1 MILKKF
7 NEFMIKESYLSSQKD
22 LFIDKD
28 KLIEE
33 MKKLSKDSNKWGHGE
48 DHLSYDL
55 RGLFFNMWQD
65 KDNPNVTDRNSMI
78 GYALANYGIIPAFV
92 LGVSGYIG
100 QVNNGGHSQYF
111 GNGYASI
118 NANRQGEG
126 EDMELH
132 NMLLELWEESGFNNF
147 SKSGKLSYEIAKQFE
162 IEEEDEEC
170 EWCGGSGDEEE
181 EGEYE
186 DDEGEAYTEMET
198 TSCGNCG
205 GTGYDS
211 SSTSFQVSSS
221 KNLDDKLYKVNKRFH
236 SDMERF
242 LAKHLLD

>member
-1 MILKKF
+1 MLLKRFK
-7 NEFMIKESYLSSQKD
+7 EFIIKESYLSTQKE
-22 LFIDKD
+22 LFINKD

-33 MKKLSKDSNKWGHGE
+33 MKKVSKDPGKWGHGE
-48 DHLSYDL
+48 DHLSFDL
-55 RGLFFNMWQD
+55 REVFYNMWQD
-65 KDNPNVTDRNSMI
+65 DNNKEVTDRESMI
-78 GYALANYGIIPAFV
+78 NYALENYGIIPAFI
-92 LGVSGYIG
+92 LGISGYIR
-100 QVNNGGHSQYF
+100 QVNNGGHAQYF

-118 NANRQGEG
+118 NANRRGEG
-126 EDMELH
+126 EDIELH

-147 SKSGKLSYEIAKQFE
+147 SKSGKLSYEIAKQFD

-181 EGEYE
+181 EVEHE
-186 DDEGEAYTEMET
+186 DDEGETYTEIET

-221 KNLDDKLYKVNKRFH
+221 RDLDSKLYNVNKRIHF
-236 SDMERF
+236 DIERF